1 LAPVGMKSISS
12 TNEAKIVNKIYFI
25 RGEKVMLDFDL
36 ALIYGVETRVLNQAV
51 KRQIHRFPSD
61 FMFQL
66 TQDEFLNLKSQIV
79 ISSSESTPLI
89 SQNVISS
96 WGGRRTLPYAFT
108 EHGTIM
114 LANVLKSETAIQ
126 ASIFVVRAF
135 IQLRSIIESN
145 KDLAKKLDELESKYD
160 KQFLIVFEAIKK
172 LIKKDNKPRK
182 EIGYL
187 AK

>member
-1 LAPVGMKSISS
+1 MSPVHMKSISTS
-12 TNEAKIVNKIYFI
+12 NEANIVNKIYFI

-51 KRQIHRFPSD
+51 KRQIQRFPSD

-66 TQDEFLNLKSQIV
+66 TQDEFSNLKSQIV
-79 ISSSESTPLI
+79 ISSSEPDILK

-96 WGGRRTLPYAFT
+96 WGGRRTSPYAFT

-126 ASIFVVRAF
+126 ASILVVRAF
-135 IQLRSIIESN
+135 VQLRSIIQTN
-145 KDLAKKLDELESKYD
+145 KELAKKLDELESKYD

-172 LIKKDNKPRK
+172 LIKKDSKPRK
-182 EIGYL
+182 EVGYL